1 MASSITL
8 NIKVPNHDSMK
19 YDTQVDET
27 KNLVVQDTSDDK
39 GQSSHH
45 ELQYGSICHLMPSHQ
60 TIRFQ
65 VVVWYVGPV
74 DVVLGK
80 VEMKFRVTIFWNTPS
95 SVSRTGNDDSADMDP
110 PPPPEHGNIV
120 GYYGLDN
127 PWHKKVWIMHG
138 RQRAFEQNL
147 SSSMDQGS
155 RLVYVPPVSILNAV
169 DLDIVG
175 DPEVCLIHETEQLMK
190 WSCLYKASLL
200 QDNLQVSNFPHDEHY
215 LIMRFGILKHRQP
228 NKRWDR
234 TRWKLALATLS
245 DTTDTIRTPHGL
257 IVDHVKVPGFS
268 HMGGLEFEFVPL
280 RYGISTNGAKES
292 EDHCLQVKLHVQ
304 RDSSYYDCNIIPLLA
319 MLNVVAMSTLA
330 LDAPHFGSRGQMILA
345 TSFVEIGIR
354 MTVDS
359 RLPLVGYQIKI
370 QVVLN
375 NFFYGLVFLGLE
387 SSLVYIMHETYN
399 QDTAWID
406 KLAVMLELLHL
417 VTALIYYYSPKFQK

>member
-1 MASSITL
+1 MASITL
-8 NIKVPNHDSMK
+8 NLNVPNHESMK
-19 YDTQVDET
+19 YDIEACEN
-27 KNLVVQDTSDDK
+27 KNLLQDKSEGEVKNNDLK
-39 GQSSHH
+39 
-45 ELQYGSICHLMPSHQ
+45 YGSMCHSSSIQ

-80 VEMKFRVTIFWNTPS
+80 VEMKFRVTIYWNTPS
-95 SVSRTGNDDSADMDP
+95 SVSDLGIDDIDSTAAAAFDP
-110 PPPPEHGNIV
+110 NLPRQRKIV
-120 GYYGLDN
+120 GYGLDN

-175 DPEVCLIHETEQLMK
+175 DPEVCLVNETENLMK

-200 QDNLQVSNFPHDEHY
+200 QDNLQVSNFPHDEHH
-215 LIMRFGILKHRQP
+215 LIMRFGILKHRQR

-245 DTTDTIRTPHGL
+245 DTTDTIRTSHGL

-268 HMGGLEFEFVPL
+268 HVGGLEFEFVPL
-280 RYGISTNGAKES
+280 CYGMATNDSRES

-319 MLNVVAMSTLA
+319 MLNMVAMSTLA

-387 SSLVYIMHETYN
+387 SSLVYILHETYN

-406 KLAVMLELLHL
+406 KLAVILELIHL
-417 VTALIYYYSPKFQK
+417 VIALIYYYSPKFKI